1 MNENNQNYLSL
12 KKSILSF
19 AGNIAKKY
27 GYEIVKIQNK
37 KKNDL
42 KAEAHPSYM
51 KEAAEAGMDIN
62 DYQEIRLG
70 FVESLPLL
78 KEIVF
83 PLIDKL
89 KDPNI
94 IELGPGSGRWS
105 RHIIKKIEDNGGGR
119 VILVDHSEWIVDFL
133 SDYFKNVSDNKLS
146 LTFSKCDGF
155 KLPADTEN
163 FSADLIFA
171 SNTFVALGIYF
182 YYTYSHDFFR
192 VLKNGGYCI
201 FDYIDL
207 NTEGG
212 WKFLKQKTKEGLNY
226 YTYYTFEAVDK
237 VFRDAG
243 FEYVSR
249 YYYGKSTYLIYRKP

>member
-1 MNENNQNYLSL
+1 MSL

-133 SDYFKNVSDNKLS
+133 RDYFKNVSDNKLS

>member
-1 MNENNQNYLSL
+1 MSI
-12 KKSILSF
+12 KKSIISLSRNF
-19 AGNIAKKY
+19 AKKY

-37 KKNDL
+37 KKIDF
-42 KAEAHPSYM
+42 KAEAHPAYM
-51 KEAAEAGMDIN
+51 KDAADAGLDIN

-78 KEIVF
+78 NEIVF
-83 PLIDKL
+83 PVIDKL
-89 KDPNI
+89 KEPLI

-105 RHIIKKIEDNGGGR
+105 RHIINRVKDNGGGGI
-119 VILVDHSEWIVDFL
+119 ILVDHSEWIVDFL
-133 SDYFKNVSDNKLS
+133 REYFKNVSDNKLS

-155 KLPADTEN
+155 KLPEN
-163 FSADLIFA
+163 AKDLSADLIFA

-182 YYTYSHDFFR
+182 YYTYSNDFFR
-192 VLKNGGYCI
+192 VLKSGGYCI

-212 WKFLKQKTKEGLNY
+212 WNFLKQKTKEGLNY
-226 YTYYTFEAVDK
+226 YAYYTFEAVDK

-243 FEYVSR
+243 FEYISR
-249 YYYGKSTYLIYRKP
+249 HNYGKSTYLIYRKP

>member
-1 MNENNQNYLSL
+1 MSL

-83 PLIDKL
+83 PLIDSL
-89 KDPNI
+89 NEPLI

-105 RHIIKKIEDNGGGR
+105 RHIIKKIIDNGGGR

-133 SDYFKNVSDNKLS
+133 RDYFNNVSDNKLS

>member
-1 MNENNQNYLSL
+1 MSL

-105 RHIIKKIEDNGGGR
+105 RHIIKKIIDNGGGS

-133 SDYFKNVSDNKLS
+133 RDYFKNVSDNKLS

>member
-1 MNENNQNYLSL
+1 MSI
-12 KKSILSF
+12 KKSII
-19 AGNIAKKY
+19 NISRNFAKKY

-37 KKNDL
+37 KKIDL
-42 KAEAHPSYM
+42 KAEAHPAYM

-62 DYQEIRLG
+62 DYHEIRLG

-78 KEIVF
+78 NEIVF
-83 PLIDKL
+83 PVIDKL
-89 KDPNI
+89 KEPLI

-105 RHIIKKIEDNGGGR
+105 RHIIRKVKSNGGGGI
-119 VILVDHSEWIVDFL
+119 ILVDHSEWIVDFL
-133 SDYFKNVSDNKLS
+133 RGYFKNVSDNKLS

-155 KLPADTEN
+155 KLPEN
-163 FSADLIFA
+163 TKNLSADLIFA

-182 YYTYSHDFFR
+182 YYTY
-192 VLKNGGYCI
+192 

-212 WKFLKQKTKEGLNY
+212 WNFLKQKTKEGLNY
-226 YTYYTFEAVDK
+226 YAYYTFEAVDK

-243 FEYVSR
+243 FEYISR
-249 YYYGKSTYLIYRKP
+249 HNYGKSTYLIYRKP